1 MNGTVIANGT
11 VITMDPERRIIRDG
25 AVMVQEARI
34 IDVGKSADVRAKYP
48 HANFVDAAG
57 MLIIPGLI
65 DGHNHPAHYLSKGL
79 LDDMEV
85 KRRWSTRLYPF
96 EAGMIGEEAY
106 WGSLGSFAE
115 MIKSGT
121 TCVADPGSFHTAATL
136 EAARNIGIRAA
147 VAPSMRDIEDY
158 APSSRSGTNRT
169 AAAIADEAEALF
181 KEWNGAEDGR
191 IRIWFG
197 LRQAAS
203 ASDELCQR
211 VVALAEKYDTGIHT
225 HLAIS
230 KADNA
235 NVEQRWGARGVE
247 RFRRLGVL
255 GPRLYAAHMGA
266 LNEDEVETI
275 AKADVKVAHCPSAS
289 MLGGFGCISHGKIPE
304 LIAAGVTVSL
314 GTDAGAISR
323 FLDMI
328 RIMYL
333 AACAHKDVRLDPEVM
348 GAHKAFEMAT
358 IDGARALL
366 WDDTIGSIEAGK
378 SADIVLVRTDSLEW
392 LPRKGHNPVANL
404 VYSASGA
411 AVDTVII
418 GGRVVMRNRVL
429 TTIDE
434 EELKA
439 NVIAKARTARERSG
453 IPEESRWP
461 VH

>member
-1 MNGTVIANGT
+1 MNGTLIANAT
-11 VITMDPERRIIRDG
+11 VVTMDRERRILSDG
-25 AVMVQEARI
+25 AVMVKDERVA
-34 IDVGKSADVRAKYP
+34 DVGKSADLRARYP
-48 HANFVDAAG
+48 DADLIDATD
-57 MLIIPGLI
+57 MLVIPGLI
-65 DGHNHPAHYLSKGL
+65 DGHNHPTHYLSKGL

-121 TCVADPGSFHTAATL
+121 TCIADPGSFHTTATL
-136 EAARNIGIRAA
+136 EAARRIGIRAA
-147 VAPSMRDIEDY
+147 VAPSMRDIDDY
-158 APSSRSGTNRT
+158 AASSRTGANRT
-169 AAAIADEAEALF
+169 AAVIADEAEALF
-181 KEWNGAEDGR
+181 KDWNGAEGGR

-197 LRQAAS
+197 LRQAVS
-203 ASDELCQR
+203 VSDELCKR
-211 VVALAEKYDTGIHT
+211 VVELAEKHDTGIHT

-230 KADNA
+230 KAENG

-266 LNEDEVETI
+266 LNEDEIATV
-275 AKADVKVAHCPSAS
+275 AKADVKVSHCPSAS

-304 LIAAGVTVSL
+304 LVAAGVTVSL

-333 AACAHKDVRLDPEVM
+333 AACAHKDARLDPEVM

-358 IDGARALL
+358 IDGAHALH
-366 WDDTIGSIEAGK
+366 WDDAIGSIETGK
-378 SADIVLVRTDSLEW
+378 CADIVLVRTDSLEW
-392 LPRKGHNPVANL
+392 LPRKWHNPVANL

-411 AVDTVII
+411 AVDTVMID
-418 GGRVVMRNRVL
+418 GRIVMRNRTL
-429 TTIDE
+429 TVIDE
-434 EELKA
+434 DELKA
-439 NVIAKARTARERSG
+439 NVTEAARTARERSG